1 MENKII
7 FVGLKKIESK
17 KKGTF
22 YIVNYLID
30 RDVANA
36 FVDEETYLKLEKK
49 KLEFLKEY
57 TALFEITMI
66 SGRLN
71 ATLHDIK

>member
-7 FVGLKKIESK
+7 FVGLKNIESK

-22 YIVNYLID
+22 YIVNYLINKEP
-30 RDVANA
+30 ANA
-36 FVDEETYLKLEKK
+36 FVDEETFQKLQNK

-57 TALFEITMI
+57 TALFQITMNA
-66 SGRLN
+66 GRLQ
-71 ATLHDIK
+71 ATLKDIK